1 MAGIDR
7 DVVYSYIDAKQY
19 LEKVNATGVSLS
31 LAESSRGY
39 YEEAK
44 TRYLE
49 SLVYDARLLLD
60 EEKFSESES
69 KFNEIKRIEPNY
81 SGIDEHMKITQ
92 SEPIYRQAKQNL
104 EAGLYRKAYNSF
116 NSIITKYGLY
126 KDSKDLREEALTK
139 ATLTLTIGQFDNRT
153 RVNNANLIIE
163 STISTAI
170 SNIKS
175 PFFKLVDT
183 KNTLQFI
190 NQQVQARSTGS
201 DIQVGQILAAKAI
214 VNGMVIKFDA
224 KDNRAESEVK
234 RGYTKE
240 EITKKDK
247 VTGQETKE
255 VKYHKVTYI
264 ETQNTNTAY
273 ISIQYQLSSTE
284 TGAILVSDALNITK
298 TDKMHY
304 AIFNGED
311 NKLVPGYW
319 EHIDKESAK
328 DRIDDNPIAVEAIR
342 KLLKAKQ
349 SIKSA
354 EALKD
359 EALAE
364 ISAKVAQ
371 KIERYNPEE

>member
-1 MAGIDR
+1 
-7 DVVYSYIDAKQY
+7 
-19 LEKVNATGVSLS
+19 
-31 LAESSRGY
+31 
-39 YEEAK
+39 
-44 TRYLE
+44 
-49 SLVYDARLLLD
+49 
-60 EEKFSESES
+60 
-69 KFNEIKRIEPNY
+69 
-81 SGIDEHMKITQ
+81 
-92 SEPIYRQAKQNL
+92 L

-183 KNTLQFI
+183 KNTQQFI

-304 AIFNGED
+304 AVFNGED
-311 NKLVPGYW
+311 SKLVPGFW

-328 DRIDDNPIAVEAIR
+328 DRIDDNPIAVDAIR

-354 EALKD
+354 EALKN

-364 ISAKVAQ
+364 ISAKVSQ